1 MAHVKGILDSVVKTD
16 VLVIGGGGAGASAA
30 VAARRANAKVTLAA
44 KGGLGKSG
52 NTIMASASVGMD
64 GESAYRFG
72 EKKADRKFTKDVL
85 FERIVKGGFYLS
97 EQDLA
102 RQYVEEAANRV
113 QEFIQF
119 GRRAKQRFM
128 FLPPGSWF
136 TSGKATGLACRQ
148 SVLETPGID
157 VVEDVII
164 CDLIKREDKVIGAL
178 GVNVYTGELVA
189 FQAKAVVLCTGG
201 YQPFSFKCSH
211 SGTTGDGMAMAYR
224 AGAMLAD
231 MEFLLFLPGVLLSPQ
246 FHRGSIF
253 PFIWYV
259 AGFVRP
265 EVRNG
270 AGERITDCMSP
281 DLLEMAEGSEWA
293 KLVFTYYW
301 GKDIAAGK
309 GTANGGVHFD
319 FSNSSRWRYFSGAF
333 KAMVMLKQWYRKSW
347 RYQGE
352 DMSDLNKMALKGI
365 PWEVGLSSEYSMGGI
380 IVDAKMWTGVPG
392 LFAGGEVTSG
402 VFGASRMARALTEML
417 VQGHRA
423 GVSAAAY
430 ARQADSAEIEVDQLS
445 ENRERILRPFNQ
457 KSGISPSKVHAAI
470 ESAADSGFA
479 FVREEVG
486 LRSTLQEIERIRDED
501 MPQMALGSQSRV
513 YNYEWMESIQARNLI
528 TCVEAGVKAALMR
541 RESRGFHIRS
551 DWPEVDNNNW
561 VERIIVGEENG
572 RMAVTRRKPVF
583 TTLAPHS
590 GKHANIMDYAV
601 ECEREFKN
609 YNPSNIANE

>member
-1 MAHVKGILDSVVKTD
+1 MANVKGIMDLVVKTD
-16 VLVIGGGGAGASAA
+16 VLVVGGGGAGASAA
-30 VAARRANAKVTLAA
+30 VAARRANAEVTLAA

-102 RQYVEEAANRV
+102 SQYVEEAAKRV
-113 QEFIQF
+113 QEFIQL

-136 TSGKATGLACRQ
+136 TSGRAIGLACRQ
-148 SVLETPGID
+148 GVLETPGID

-164 CDLIKREDKVIGAL
+164 CDLIKKEDKVIGAL

-201 YQPFSFKCSH
+201 YQPFSFKCTH

-259 AGFVRP
+259 AGFARP
-265 EVRNG
+265 EVMNG
-270 AGERITDCMSP
+270 AGDRITDHMSP
-281 DLLEMAEGSEWA
+281 ELLEMAEGSEWV
-293 KLVFTYYW
+293 KLVYTYFW
-301 GKDIAAGK
+301 GKDIAAGR

-319 FSNSSRWRYFSGAF
+319 FSKLSRWRYFSGAF

-380 IVDAKMWTGVPG
+380 IVDAQMWTGVPG

-430 ARQADSAEIEVDQLS
+430 ARQVDSVEIGVDQLA
-445 ENRERILRPFNQ
+445 ETRERILRPFNQ

-470 ESAADSGFA
+470 ESAADAGFA
-479 FVREEVG
+479 FVREEIG
-486 LRSTLQEIERIRDED
+486 LRSTLQEIERIRDEN
-501 MPQMALGSQSRV
+501 MPRMALGSQARA
-513 YNYEWMESIQARNLI
+513 YNYEWIESMQAQNLI

-541 RESRGFHIRS
+541 RESRGFHIRT
-551 DWPEVDNNNW
+551 DCPEVDNNNW
-561 VERIIVGEENG
+561 VERIIVSEENG
-572 RMAVTRRKPVF
+572 RMAVTKRKPVF

-590 GKHANIMDYAV
+590 GKHANIMHYAV
-601 ECEREFKN
+601 ECEKEIKN
-609 YNPSNIANE
+609 YNPSNILDE

>member
-1 MAHVKGILDSVVKTD
+1 MAKVKGIKDLAVKTD
-16 VLVIGGGGAGASAA
+16 VLVVGGGGAGASAA
-30 VAARRANAKVTLAA
+30 VAARRANAEVTLAA

-72 EKKADRKFTKDVL
+72 EKKADRKFTKEVL
-85 FERIVKGGFYLS
+85 FERIVRGGFYLS

-102 RQYVEEAANRV
+102 RQYVEEAAKRV
-113 QEFIQF
+113 QEFIQL

-136 TSGKATGLACRQ
+136 TSGRAIGLACRQ
-148 SVLETPGID
+148 GVLETPGID

-164 CDLIKREDKVIGAL
+164 CDLIKKEDKVIGAL
-178 GVNVYTGELVA
+178 GINVYTGELVA

-201 YQPFSFKCSH
+201 YQPFSFKCTH

-231 MEFLLFLPGVLLSPQ
+231 KEFLLFLPGVLLSPQ

-259 AGFVRP
+259 AGFARP
-265 EVRNG
+265 EVVNG
-270 AGERITDCMSP
+270 AGERITDQMSP
-281 DLLEMAEGSEWA
+281 ELLAMAEGSEWV
-293 KLVFTYYW
+293 KLIYTYYW

-309 GTANGGVHFD
+309 GTANGGVYFD
-319 FSNSSRWRYFSGAF
+319 FSKLSRLRYFRGAL
-333 KAMVMLKQWYRKSW
+333 KAVVMLKQWYGKNW
-347 RYQGE
+347 WYQGE
-352 DMSDLNKMALKGI
+352 DMSDLNRMALKGI

-380 IVDAKMWTGVPG
+380 VVDAQMWTGVPG

-430 ARQADSAEIEVDQLS
+430 ARQVDIIETEADQLS
-445 ENRERILRPFNQ
+445 ATKESILRPFNQ

-470 ESAADSGFA
+470 ETAADAGFA
-479 FVREEVG
+479 FVRDEVG

-501 MPQMALGSQSRV
+501 MPRMSLGSQSRA
-513 YNYEWMESIQARNLI
+513 YNYEWIESMQAQNLI
-528 TCVEAGVKAALMR
+528 TCVEAGVRAALMR
-541 RESRGFHIRS
+541 KESRGYHIRT
-551 DWPEVDNNNW
+551 DYPEVDHDNW
-561 VERIIVGEENG
+561 VERIIVKEDNG
-572 RMAVTRRKPVF
+572 RMSLTKRKPVC
-583 TTLAPHS
+583 TTLAFPS
-590 GKHANIMDYAV
+590 GRHENIMHYAA
-601 ECEREFKN
+601 ECEREILDKD
-609 YNPSNIANE
+609 PSHMPDT